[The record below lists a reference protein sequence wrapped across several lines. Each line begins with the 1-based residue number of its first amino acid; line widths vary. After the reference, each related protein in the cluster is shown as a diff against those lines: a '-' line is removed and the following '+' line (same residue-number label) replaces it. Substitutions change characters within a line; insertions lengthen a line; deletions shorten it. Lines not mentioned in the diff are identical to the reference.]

1 MEFLYFDIIISE
13 GRLLFFAI
21 KKWAFIPHLRGGGI
35 LPVFF
40 DKSNCS
46 VVVW

>member
-1 MEFLYFDIIISE
+1 MEFLYFDIIIAE
-13 GRLLFFAI
+13 GRMLFFAI

-40 DKSNCS
+40 DKKRAMIYS
-46 VVVW
+46 